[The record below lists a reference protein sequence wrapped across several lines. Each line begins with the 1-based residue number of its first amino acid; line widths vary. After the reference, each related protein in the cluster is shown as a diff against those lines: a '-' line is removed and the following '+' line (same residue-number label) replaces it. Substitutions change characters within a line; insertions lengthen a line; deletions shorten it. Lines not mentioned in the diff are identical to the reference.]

1 MANMGTLYV
10 VATPIGN
17 LADITYR
24 AVDILKQVPLIAAED
39 TRTTQHL
46 LDHYQISTQI
56 TSYHDHNKNKKTRT
70 LLNHLESGDVALVS
84 DAGTPG
90 INDPG
95 FVLIR
100 AALDAGYT
108 VTPIPG
114 PSAPIAALS
123 AAGLPTDAFTFLGYI
138 PRTTH
143 HRKKLF
149 QEVETLPRTLVFL
162 ASPHRLTDSL
172 QDLARTLGPRQL
184 VVARELTKV
193 HEEIFRGN
201 PQQAL
206 TYFKDRA
213 IKGEITLIVA
223 GATPQ
228 AQKWSRE
235 KLIQA
240 LQKHIQ
246 ENRLPPS
253 KIAKHLAEQSGWKRR
268 KIYDL
273 LTDLD

>member
-1 MANMGTLYV
+1 MGTLYV

-24 AVDILKQVPLIAAED
+24 AVDTLKQVSLIAAED

-46 LDHYQISTQI
+46 LDHYQISTTL
-56 TSYHDHNKNKKTRT
+56 TSYHDHNKNKKTQA
-70 LLNHLESGDVALVS
+70 LLGHLERGDVALVS

-100 AALDAGYT
+100 AALDAGHT

-114 PSAPIAALS
+114 PSAPVAALS
-123 AAGLPTDAFTFLGYI
+123 AAGLPTDAFTFLGYL
-138 PRTTH
+138 PRTSHQRQKTF
-143 HRKKLF
+143 R
-149 QEVETLPRTLVFL
+149 EVETIPHTLVFL
-162 ASPHRLTDSL
+162 ASPHRLKDSL
-172 QDLARTLGPRQL
+172 QDLAHIFGQRQV

-193 HEEIFRGN
+193 HEEIFRGDT
-201 PQQAL
+201 QQAL
-206 TYFKDRA
+206 EFFKNRD
-213 IKGEITLIVA
+213 IKGEITLVLE

-228 AQKWSRE
+228 NQKWSRE
-235 KLIQA
+235 KLIRA
-240 LQKHIQ
+240 LQGHIQ

-253 KIAKHLAEQSGWKRR
+253 KIAKQLAAQSGWKRS

>member
-1 MANMGTLYV
+1 MSTLYV

-24 AVDILKQVPLIAAED
+24 AVDILKQVSLVAAED

-46 LDHYQISTQI
+46 LDHYQISTKV
-56 TSYHDHNKNKKTRT
+56 TSYHDHNKKKKIKS
-70 LLNHLESGDVALVS
+70 LLNHLARGDVALVS

-100 AALDAGYT
+100 AALDAGHT
-108 VTPIPG
+108 IAPIPG

-123 AAGLPTDAFTFLGYI
+123 AAGLPTDAFTFLGYL

-143 HRKKLF
+143 QRKKRF
-149 QEVETLPRTLVFL
+149 QDVKALPHTLIFL

-172 QDLARTLGPRQL
+172 QDLTHIFGQRKI
-184 VVARELTKV
+184 VVARELTKI
-193 HEEIFRGN
+193 HEEIFRGST
-201 PQQAL
+201 QQAL
-206 TYFKDRA
+206 TYFKNRD
-213 IKGEITLIVA
+213 IKGEITLIVE
-223 GATPQ
+223 GATPHS
-228 AQKWSRE
+228 QKWSRE

-253 KIAKHLAEQSGWKRR
+253 KIAKHLAAQSGWKRR